1 MVTLYLAG
9 VTILVAR
16 GNLAEAQSSMYY
28 GIIMTILALL
38 AVRFVKETE
47 RPAEGRQPSATSAR
61 ATLCVAV
68 VLVTGYAVLASFIE
82 FGPHE
87 FLSPSLRPLYEGVS
101 SNGALRFIL
110 GACVP
115 FVIMRLVRV
124 PNPAMG
130 LGRPRK
136 DTWKLGIIW
145 ISTAIGFL
153 AMDISANRTSVLQ
166 ALKETY
172 LNFFRNGFTEE
183 YLFRGV
189 LLGRLRRTMRTQ
201 WAVLIQALAFAA
213 FHYPLDIRVM
223 HGDIASAIAV
233 MICVQGLFGYAL
245 GILTVRTRS
254 ILIGSIFHAAADAT
268 DII

>member
-1 MVTLYLAG
+1 MATLYLAG
-9 VTILVAR
+9 ITTLLAR
-16 GNLAEAQSSMYY
+16 GNLEEARSSIYY
-28 GIIMTILALL
+28 GLIMATLALL

-47 RPAEGRQPSATSAR
+47 RPTEDRQPSPATAR
-61 ATLCVAV
+61 VTLCVAT
-68 VLVTGYAVLASFIE
+68 VLVAGYAIFASFIE
-82 FGPHE
+82 FGPQD
-87 FLSPSLRPLYEGVS
+87 FLNPSFQPLYKDMS
-101 SNGALRFIL
+101 SSGALRFIL

-115 FVIMRLVRV
+115 FAIMRLMRV
-124 PNPAMG
+124 PKQAMG

-153 AMDISANRTSVLQ
+153 AMDISTDRTSILR

-172 LNFFRNGFTEE
+172 LNLFRNGFTEE

-223 HGDIASAIAV
+223 HGDITSAIAV
-233 MICVQGLFGYAL
+233 MICVHGLFGYAL
-245 GILTVRTRS
+245 GILTIRTRS